1 MKKWQANRRAD
12 DPTPDGDTAEMDWD
26 EFEFAVKKVCTY
38 LKMDP
43 ESLLDEDGP
52 RAAAPAEN
60 EERSVT
66 RRPGLDTGNVKLVY
80 KKKEEPQAP
89 KPTGP
94 VGQVNTHACKSVH
107 K

>member
-1 MKKWQANRRAD
+1 
-12 DPTPDGDTAEMDWD
+12 MDWD
-26 EFEFAVKKVCTY
+26 EFEFAVKKVCSY
-38 LKMDP
+38 LNIDP
-43 ESLLDEDGP
+43 ESLLDEEGP